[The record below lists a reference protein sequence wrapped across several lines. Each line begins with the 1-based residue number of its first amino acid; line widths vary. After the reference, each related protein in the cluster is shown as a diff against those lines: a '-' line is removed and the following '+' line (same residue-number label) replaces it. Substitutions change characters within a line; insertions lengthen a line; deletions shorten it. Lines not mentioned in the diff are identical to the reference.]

1 MCAREDIDFQGK
13 EMKSNFDEVE
23 SKLDAK
29 LDCVQQKLDA
39 VLKMLG
45 KKELNEWLKN
55 AFKRRCSEVKDYKK
69 SRGKKHLGFLEAFYI
84 HRGRWMNVR
93 STLGV

>member
-13 EMKSNFDEVE
+13 DMKSNFDEVE

-45 KKELNEWLKN
+45 KKELNE
-55 AFKRRCSEVKDYKK
+55 
-69 SRGKKHLGFLEAFYI
+69 
-84 HRGRWMNVR
+84 
-93 STLGV
+93 